1 MKVIVYSIP
10 TVNGLIAKEGEQD
23 YSFISEDDWALYL
36 RALKEAGAFVM
47 GRHTYEVSL
56 RTGAFPYPNCLNVV
70 MTRQKTENKWGAKAM
85 FTGESPKDVLSLL
98 KKRGFEKVIVTGGK
112 LSASFLKEKLVD
124 EVWIDIMPRA
134 FAKGTKLF
142 DGESFD
148 VDLKL
153 LDVKR
158 SSANEVQLR
167 YMVTKYH

>member
-23 YSFISEDDWALYL
+23 YSFISEGDWALYL
-36 RALKEAGAFVM
+36 QALKEAGAFIM

-56 RTGAFPYPNCLNVV
+56 RTGAFPYPCLNVV
-70 MTRQKTENKWGAKAM
+70 MTRQKIENKWGDKAM
-85 FTGESPKDVLSLL
+85 FTGESPKEVLSLL
-98 KKRGFEKVIVTGGK
+98 KKKGFEKVIVTGGK

-124 EVWIDIMPRA
+124 EVWIDMMPRV

-148 VDLKL
+148 ADLKL
-153 LDVKR
+153 LAVKR
-158 SSANEVQLR
+158 SAANEVQLR
-167 YMVTKYH
+167 YMVAKYH